1 MAITRSFGGQTLL
14 KPGAYS
20 VSRVDNAQSLNVGD
34 NDTIML
40 IGEATNGD
48 ASVADGGTGTSR
60 VFNAANVQSL
70 IDYYVSGDIVDA
82 ALAAVRPSLTAGV
95 SGPGQFVVFKTNVGA
110 LSFTQI
116 KFRASKLPVAGD
128 IIRFQ
133 VPINASGE
141 SADVD
146 LTYGTDISLFDS
158 MGTAI
163 TMASEFT
170 TNTIAAIL
178 ASPALQNFVNATAD
192 STADQ
197 ILLTALKQGD
207 QFNTIKVAPLAPGGV
222 PFATGMGFLF
232 NVSDIAI
239 ESVGRLFQ
247 GGASNLGGTTTDQLN
262 EAFADAFNFDPNVIV
277 PLWSNA
283 EVAQAAG
290 GITDASATFALSGT
304 GSAAQQTGVTI
315 TLVTAAGTATAVP
328 LTPFTPATSSVADYI
343 DAFIGSYEVNA
354 NDILDNYTA
363 TRSGDNLILTAKVA
377 GPGFNITSGSI
388 TQSIGTLTVPVAT
401 VITVVL
407 SPIPAGN
414 PNAGTT
420 FISIDAQLA
429 ASQLQSHLI
438 QRSSTSVRKEAQ
450 GMIGGRFADWR
461 ASYDANAIG
470 GADGFSG
477 VTSFLIQA
485 FIQDVRV
492 INSVGALEWKAPH
505 ILAAMAAGIRLG
517 TTVGEPLTFK
527 FVNANNVAHHVNTS
541 TGNFSGTTQF
551 KPGFDFNVAIQNGIT
566 FTELASGGSRVVV
579 DNTRYV
585 TDDSFIF
592 NRGSVIEAAQF
603 VAKSSRQLLERIF
616 VGNKVSNGAALS
628 LKNVLRNYLIE
639 LNADNIITSSTDA
652 PFGFVEE
659 SFTVSINGNTA
670 DIQVE
675 IKPVQGL
682 DFIFINFTLGNITQQ
697 A

>member
-20 VSRVDNAQSLNVGD
+20 VSRVDNAQSLSVGD

-40 IGEATNGD
+40 IGEATNGTSSN
-48 ASVADGGTGTSR
+48 SVNGEGTSR
-60 VFNAANVQSL
+60 VFNSANVQSL

-95 SGPGQFVVFKTNVGA
+95 SGPGQFVVYKTNVGVNA
-110 LSFTQI
+110 SQTITIQTGLSTVDPEVGTILRFEV
-116 KFRASKLPVAGD
+116 PV
-128 IIRFQ
+128 
-133 VPINASGE
+133 NASGE
-141 SADVD
+141 KANVD
-146 LTYGTDISLFDS
+146 LVFGSDIVFPIGGYGTVDDVAAAV
-158 MGTAI
+158 GVAI
-163 TMASEFT
+163 D
-170 TNTIAAIL
+170 
-178 ASPALQNFVNATAD
+178 ASPALSNFFTAEVTAANIAL
-192 STADQ
+192 STV
-197 ILLTALKQGD
+197 KQGN
-207 QFNTIKVAPLAPGGV
+207 QFNTIRSFIINADGTVGNYALVSGGQY
-222 PFATGMGFLF
+222 PADGSG
-232 NVSDIAI
+232 IAF
-239 ESVGRLFQ
+239 S
-247 GGASNLGGTTTDQLN
+247 GGTSNLGGTTTGQLN
-262 EAFADAFNFDPNVIV
+262 ESFADAFNFDPNVIV

-283 EVAQAAG
+283 TSGEGSKAVGSVTFTGAADEAKNLDFS
-290 GITDASATFALSGT
+290 ITNDEGTAAIETLSIPDTTAASAIAALLNTAIAAIIAVDSNSIFNDYTFSDSG
-304 GSAAQQTGVTI
+304 GVLNIEARENSSRFNGTI
-315 TLVTAAGTATAVP
+315 TASFDLGSSPTITFSQLTGGT
-328 LTPFTPATSSVADYI
+328 
-343 DAFIGSYEVNA
+343 IGA
-354 NDILDNYTA
+354 
-363 TRSGDNLILTAKVA
+363 
-377 GPGFNITSGSI
+377 
-388 TQSIGTLTVPVAT
+388 
-401 VITVVL
+401 
-407 SPIPAGN
+407 IPPGN
-414 PNAGTT
+414 PNAGTR
-420 FISIDAQLA
+420 FEFIDAQLA
-429 ASQLQSHLI
+429 ATQLQSHLI

-461 ASYDANAIG
+461 ASFDANATG
-470 GADGFSG
+470 GSDGFNG

-492 INSVGALEWKAPH
+492 INSLGALEWKAPH

-541 TGNFSGTTQF
+541 TGNFSGSVQF
-551 KPGFDFNVAIQNGIT
+551 KPGFDFNIAIQNGIT
-566 FTELASGGSRVVV
+566 FTELASGGSRIVV

-603 VAKSSRQLLERIF
+603 VAKSSRILLERIF

-639 LNADNIITSSTDA
+639 LNTDNIITSSTDA

-659 SFTVSINGNTA
+659 TFTVSINGNTA

>member
-20 VSRVDNAQSLNVGD
+20 VSRVDNAQSLSVGD

-40 IGEATNGD
+40 IGEATNGTSSN
-48 ASVADGGTGTSR
+48 AVNGEGTSR
-60 VFNAANVQSL
+60 TFNSANVQSL

-82 ALAAVRPSLTAGV
+82 ALAAVRPSITAGV
-95 SGPGQFVVFKTNVGA
+95 SGPGQFVVYKTNVGRPA
-110 LSFTQI
+110 TQI
-116 KFRASKLPVAGD
+116 LRVVSIANPPVAGD
-128 IIRFQ
+128 LVRFS
-133 VPINASGE
+133 VPVNASGE
-141 SADVD
+141 MTNVD
-146 LTYGTDISLFDS
+146 LIFGQNIPLVNPDGSGPDVGEFAGLIAD
-158 MGTAI
+158 AI
-163 TMASEFT
+163 
-170 TNTIAAIL
+170 N
-178 ASPALQNFVNATAD
+178 ASPALQNFFTAERTD
-192 STADQ
+192 EAGGSGN
-197 ILLTALKQGD
+197 IGLTAVKQGP
-207 QFNTIKVAPLAPGGV
+207 QFNSIRMFVLAANGTVALWTIDGFPLAGLTFGENASLTPIEGFIIQLGTPGLGD
-222 PFATGMGFLF
+222 TT
-232 NVSDIAI
+232 
-239 ESVGRLFQ
+239 
-247 GGASNLGGTTTDQLN
+247 ASQLN
-262 EAFADAFNFDPNVIV
+262 ESFADAFNFDPNVIV

-283 EVAQAAG
+283 EFSPVG
-290 GITDASATFALSGT
+290 TASATVDFSAST
-304 GSAAQQTGVTI
+304 VTAAAQSAVVNLTNEAGASGAVTLSFTTIAATATDYADKFIEQWNMSMNARLAEYTATAAVGIVTI
-315 TLVTAAGTATAVP
+315 TAKSAGTSFNLDAFTVEGSLAGIDEVIASNDAV
-328 LTPFTPATSSVADYI
+328 LTPIAS
-343 DAFIGSYEVNA
+343 
-354 NDILDNYTA
+354 
-363 TRSGDNLILTAKVA
+363 
-377 GPGFNITSGSI
+377 
-388 TQSIGTLTVPVAT
+388 
-401 VITVVL
+401 
-407 SPIPAGN
+407 GN
-414 PNAGTT
+414 PNAGTAFE
-420 FISIDAQLA
+420 FINATLA
-429 ASQLQSHLI
+429 ATQLQSHLI

-450 GMIGGRFADWR
+450 GMIGGRFADWTD
-461 ASYDANAIG
+461 SFSNSTTGFG
-470 GADGFSG
+470 GI
-477 VTSFLIQA
+477 TSFLIQA

-492 INSVGALEWKAPH
+492 INSLGALEWKAPH

-541 TGNFSGTTQF
+541 TGNFSGSVQF

-566 FTELASGGSRVVV
+566 FTELASGGSRIVV

-585 TDDSFIF
+585 QDDSFIF

-639 LNADNIITSSTDA
+639 LNADNIITSSSDA

>member
-20 VSRVDNAQSLNVGD
+20 VSRVDNAQSLSVGD

-40 IGEATNGD
+40 IGEATNGTSSN
-48 ASVADGGTGTSR
+48 AVNGEGTSR
-60 VFNAANVQSL
+60 TFNSANVQSL

-82 ALAAVRPSLTAGV
+82 ALAAVRPSITAGV
-95 SGPGQFVVFKTNVGA
+95 SGPGQFVVYKTNVGRPA
-110 LSFTQI
+110 TQI
-116 KFRASKLPVAGD
+116 LRVISIANPPVAGD
-128 IIRFQ
+128 LVRFS
-133 VPINASGE
+133 VPVNASGE
-141 SADVD
+141 MTNVD
-146 LTYGTDISLFDS
+146 LIFGQNIPLVNPDGSGPDVGEFAGLIAD
-158 MGTAI
+158 AI
-163 TMASEFT
+163 
-170 TNTIAAIL
+170 N
-178 ASPALQNFVNATAD
+178 ASPALQNFFTAERTD
-192 STADQ
+192 EAGGSGN
-197 ILLTALKQGD
+197 IGLTAVKQGP
-207 QFNTIKVAPLAPGGV
+207 QFNSIRMFVLAANGTVARWTIDGFPLAGLTFGENASLTPIEGFIIQLGTPGLGD
-222 PFATGMGFLF
+222 TT
-232 NVSDIAI
+232 
-239 ESVGRLFQ
+239 
-247 GGASNLGGTTTDQLN
+247 ASQLN
-262 EAFADAFNFDPNVIV
+262 ESFADAFNFDPNVIV

-283 EVAQAAG
+283 EFSPVG
-290 GITDASATFALSGT
+290 TASATVDFSAST
-304 GSAAQQTGVTI
+304 VTIAAQSAVVNLTNEAGASGAVTLSFTTIAATATDYADKFIEQWNMSMNARLAEYTATAAVGIVTI
-315 TLVTAAGTATAVP
+315 TAKSAGTSFNLDALTVEGSLAGIDEVITSTDAI
-328 LTPFTPATSSVADYI
+328 LTPIAS
-343 DAFIGSYEVNA
+343 
-354 NDILDNYTA
+354 
-363 TRSGDNLILTAKVA
+363 
-377 GPGFNITSGSI
+377 
-388 TQSIGTLTVPVAT
+388 
-401 VITVVL
+401 
-407 SPIPAGN
+407 GN
-414 PNAGTT
+414 PNAGTAFE
-420 FISIDAQLA
+420 FINATLA
-429 ASQLQSHLI
+429 ATQLQSHLI

-450 GMIGGRFADWR
+450 GMIGGRFADWTD
-461 ASYDANAIG
+461 SFSNSTTGFG
-470 GADGFSG
+470 GI
-477 VTSFLIQA
+477 TSFLIQA

-492 INSVGALEWKAPH
+492 INSLGALEWKAPH

-541 TGNFSGTTQF
+541 TGNFSGSVQF

-566 FTELASGGSRVVV
+566 FTELASGGSRIVV

-585 TDDSFIF
+585 QDDSFIF

-639 LNADNIITSSTDA
+639 LNADNIITSSSDA

>member
-40 IGEATNGD
+40 IGEATNGTSSN
-48 ASVADGGTGTSR
+48 SVNGEGTSR
-60 VFNAANVQSL
+60 VFNSANVQSL

-95 SGPGQFVVFKTNVGA
+95 SGPGQFVVYKTNVGRPA
-110 LSFTQI
+110 TQI
-116 KFRASKLPVAGD
+116 LRVVSIANPPVAGD
-128 IIRFQ
+128 LVRFS
-133 VPINASGE
+133 VPVNASGE
-141 SADVD
+141 MADVD
-146 LTYGTDISLFDS
+146 LIFGQNIPLVNPDGSGPDVGEFAGLIAD
-158 MGTAI
+158 AI
-163 TMASEFT
+163 
-170 TNTIAAIL
+170 N
-178 ASPALQNFVNATAD
+178 ASPALQNFFTAEQRIVGGL
-192 STADQ
+192 SSGT
-197 ILLTALKQGD
+197 IGLTAVKQGP
-207 QFNTIKVAPLAPGGV
+207 QFNSIRMFVLAANGTVAPWTIDGFPLAGLTFGQNASLTP
-222 PFATGMGFLF
+222 TDGFIIQLGTAGLG
-232 NVSDIAI
+232 DTT
-239 ESVGRLFQ
+239 
-247 GGASNLGGTTTDQLN
+247 ASQLN
-262 EAFADAFNFDPNVIV
+262 ESFSDAFNFDPNVIV

-283 EVAQAAG
+283 EFSPVGA
-290 GITDASATFALSGT
+290 ASASIVFSGTIMAIAQSAVVNLTNEGGASGAITLSFTPGLTTADAYATEFATQWNASMNARLSEYTAVATTGTVVITSDAT
-304 GSAAQQTGVTI
+304 GSAFNLSALTVEGSEAGVTETI
-315 TLVTAAGTATAVP
+315 TSNDAV
-328 LTPFTPATSSVADYI
+328 LTPIA
-343 DAFIGSYEVNA
+343 
-354 NDILDNYTA
+354 
-363 TRSGDNLILTAKVA
+363 
-377 GPGFNITSGSI
+377 
-388 TQSIGTLTVPVAT
+388 
-401 VITVVL
+401 
-407 SPIPAGN
+407 AGN
-414 PNAGTT
+414 PNAGTAFE
-420 FISIDAQLA
+420 FINATLA
-429 ASQLQSHLI
+429 ATQLQSHLI

-450 GMIGGRFADWR
+450 GMIGGRFANWTD
-461 ASYDANAIG
+461 SFSNSTTGFG
-470 GADGFSG
+470 GI
-477 VTSFLIQA
+477 TSFLIQA

-492 INSVGALEWKAPH
+492 INSLGALEWKAPH

-527 FVNANNVAHHVNTS
+527 FVNANNVAHHVNTA
-541 TGNFSGTTQF
+541 TGNFSGSVQF

-566 FTELASGGSRVVV
+566 FTELAAGGSRIVV

-639 LNADNIITSSTDA
+639 LNADNIITSSSDA

-670 DIQVE
+670 EIQVE